1 MKQIKKIISAVLVSA
16 SLVSFAQVTI
26 GVKANMLYQSDKPTW
41 TNIQN
46 GATTVYNDK
55 GKNNVGYNAGISL
68 KVDTPLGIFIQ
79 PELYYTTFSK
89 EIDIAAT
96 STSTAT
102 TIKVKNNRAD
112 LPVLLGYNVLGK
124 TLGIYAG
131 PVASYN
137 LSTDNQFN
145 DFKENATKQF
155 TLGYQFGAQVTISK
169 LVVSARYEGAFSK
182 DQREFI
188 NSNTSSVVDE
198 IRYDSRPS
206 LLMFGLG
213 LNF

>member
-1 MKQIKKIISAVLVSA
+1 MKQTKKIFSALLISA
-16 SLVSFAQVTI
+16 SLLSFSQVTFGI
-26 GVKANMLYQSDKPTW
+26 KANMLYQSDKPTW
-41 TNIQN
+41 TNIKN

-68 KVDTPLGIFIQ
+68 KIDTPVSVFIQ

-89 EIDIAAT
+89 EFTDT
-96 STSTAT
+96 TTNT
-102 TIKVKNNRAD
+102 TITVKNNRAD
-112 LPVLLGYNVLGK
+112 LPVLVGYNVLGK

-155 TLGYQFGAQVTISK
+155 TLGYQFGAQATISK
-169 LVVSARYEGAFSK
+169 FVVSARYEGAFNN
-182 DQREFI
+182 DQREYI
-188 NSNTSSVVDE
+188 NTNISSNES
-198 IRYDSRPS
+198 IRYDNRPS
-206 LLMFGLG
+206 ILMFGVG

>member
-1 MKQIKKIISAVLVSA
+1 MKQIKKLIGLVLVSA
-16 SLVSFAQVTI
+16 SLMSFAQVTF
-26 GVKANMLYQSDKPTW
+26 GAKANMLYQADRPTW
-41 TNIQN
+41 TNIKDGVTN
-46 GATTVYNDK
+46 VYNDK
-55 GKNNVGYNAGISL
+55 GKNNVGFNAGVSV

-89 EIDIAAT
+89 ELTDAT
-96 STSTAT
+96 TNT

-112 LPVLLGYNVLGK
+112 LPVLVGYNVLGK
-124 TLGIYAG
+124 MLGIYAG

-137 LSTDNQFN
+137 LSTNNQFN
-145 DFKENATKQF
+145 DFKENATKNF
-155 TLGYQFGAQVTISK
+155 TVGYQFGAQATISK
-169 LVVSARYEGAFSK
+169 IVLSARYEGAFSK

-188 NSNTSSVVDE
+188 NSNASSVVDK

-206 LLMFGLG
+206 LLIFGVG

>member
-16 SLVSFAQVTI
+16 SLVSFSQVTI

-96 STSTAT
+96 
-102 TIKVKNNRAD
+102 
-112 LPVLLGYNVLGK
+112 
-124 TLGIYAG
+124 
-131 PVASYN
+131 
-137 LSTDNQFN
+137 
-145 DFKENATKQF
+145 
-155 TLGYQFGAQVTISK
+155 
-169 LVVSARYEGAFSK
+169 
-182 DQREFI
+182 
-188 NSNTSSVVDE
+188 
-198 IRYDSRPS
+198 
-206 LLMFGLG
+206 
-213 LNF
+213 